1 MSPRHKMSRSQS
13 HARAVATLAIAFGAS
28 GCSGSDTGG
37 PASPSEIPAVLTCDQ
52 VESTDIDY
60 GEGSGPREDTSAE
73 AAQRAFRAY
82 AAPSGE
88 DRQISSNLWIRVDG
102 DGEIVATVRLERH
115 TGGGYRP
122 TVVQACAP

>member
-1 MSPRHKMSRSQS
+1 MSPRYTMPRPRSRT
-13 HARAVATLAIAFGAS
+13 RAVAALAIAMSAS
-28 GCSGSDTGG
+28 GCSGFATEG
-37 PASPSEIPAVLTCDQ
+37 PASPTELPAILSCDQ
-52 VESTDIDY
+52 VESADIDY

-82 AAPSGE
+82 AAPPGE
-88 DRQISSNLWIRVDG
+88 DRQISSNLWIRVDD

-122 TVVQACAP
+122 TVVQACTP